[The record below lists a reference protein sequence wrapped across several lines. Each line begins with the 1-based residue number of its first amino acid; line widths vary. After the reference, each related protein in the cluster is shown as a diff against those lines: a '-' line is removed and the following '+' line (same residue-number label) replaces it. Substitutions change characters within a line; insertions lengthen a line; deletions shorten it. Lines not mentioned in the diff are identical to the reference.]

1 MRHHF
6 LREKPSELHFPAA
19 VEDSILG
26 LTGPFQ
32 VAGID
37 ALLMPPSAKRCTRT
51 ADNPSNTVP
60 FRNRIRACRRSAL
73 SRCQPGRCCSWVAA
87 ADFRSP
93 LTKNVE

>member
-6 LREKPSELHFPAA
+6 SRTKPSDLHFAAA

-37 ALLMPPSAKRCTRT
+37 ALLMPPS
-51 ADNPSNTVP
+51 NVP

-73 SRCQPGRCCSWVAA
+73 SRCQPGRCSSWVAA

-93 LTKNVE
+93 LTKNAE